1 MTQMKSAV
9 NAVKEGLKGGLKG
22 LNGLKGGLK
31 SGLKGGLLNGGGI
44 RARRADTFALEVA
57 SLRRERRLLGKSLK
71 AWMRRARRMLL
82 KRRTQEALE
91 EKAHRE
97 QDTAS

>member
-9 NAVKEGLKGGLKG
+9 NAVKEGLKGGLNG
-22 LNGLKGGLK
+22 LN
-31 SGLKGGLLNGGGI
+31 GLKGGLLNGGGI

>member
-1 MTQMKSAV
+1 MKGAIRNS
-9 NAVKEGLKGGLKG
+9 
-22 LNGLKGGLK
+22 LK
-31 SGLKGGLLNGGGI
+31 SGLKGGLLNGGLLNGSGGL
-44 RARRADTFALEVA
+44 RARRADTFVLEVA

-91 EKAHRE
+91 EKARRE
-97 QDTAS
+97 QNAS